1 MLRDL
6 QKEKQDKNKKDLII
20 FIILL
25 VLFIPIS
32 LIYWDYAGTIYGLV
46 IIFTRWLWHLCK
58 YNWF

>member
-1 MLRDL
+1 MDYLYLTRTLIITNKTMLRDL

-32 LIYWDYAGTIYGLV
+32 LIY
-46 IIFTRWLWHLCK
+46 
-58 YNWF
+58 